1 MNRLILLV
9 LLISTSV
16 GVTAKDGEC
25 LMNGESE
32 KHIRSLFAASEELYS
47 LLWWESKDSKVI
59 NARSFVINGKDS
71 IPIFANVD
79 EAKKQIAGSGL
90 EKDLVGIK
98 PSLLADVLQG
108 MKYAILNPGG
118 SNPVSFETCIVK
130 EYAKKDA

>member
-1 MNRLILLV
+1 
-9 LLISTSV
+9 
-16 GVTAKDGEC
+16 
-25 LMNGESE
+25 MNGENE
-32 KHIRSLFAASEELYS
+32 KHIRSLFATSEELYS